1 MIKEKTNEKIQ
12 KLLIESVNLQKSG
25 RLDELEKVLREITN
39 IDSNYHPALFNLG
52 RLSEKKKKYI
62 EAIKFY
68 KKTLKINPAHLES
81 MINLAN
87 CYEDINELDKAVKVL
102 DKVCKLY
109 PDKYEVHF
117 SLARLCHIKKKDF
130 DKAYNAYKKTLF
142 IKNNFK
148 LAKMGLGEIY
158 KFKGNFNE
166 AKKTFQGI
174 IDSNR
179 NEIRAYYEIADFLDD
194 KEIKK
199 NIKNLEILENDN
211 KQKDG
216 NKIYLYFTMGKMFE
230 KINKYDK
237 AIHYYNLGNNL
248 KRKYI
253 DYSIDYDEKRFDALK
268 KTIDKF
274 GTNKKKNMG
283 HKSSKPVFIVGM
295 PRSGTTLIE
304 QIISS
309 HSKIFGGGELFPFA
323 NFFQKEQNLE
333 SNKTLLEV
341 LNSLVEK
348 NFFNIGKTYV
358 DKIEKISKGSKHLTN
373 KLPGNFINIGLIK
386 LSLPNARIIHCERNP
401 LDTCFSCYKTIFTEG
416 NDFSYSLEEL
426 GSFYILYEKQMD
438 YYKKI
443 FGQQI
448 LNIKYENVVADI
460 EKETRK
466 ILDFLDV
473 DFEESCI
480 KFYKNKR
487 SIHTAS
493 VIQAR
498 KPIYKNSI
506 NSWMNYKDFLKPLTD
521 KLKESF
527 KTNL

>member
-1 MIKEKTNEKIQ
+1 M
-12 KLLIESVNLQKSG
+12 
-25 RLDELEKVLREITN
+25 LREITN

-62 EAIKFY
+62 KAIKFY
-68 KKTLKINPAHLES
+68 KKTLKINPAHLDS

-268 KTIDKF
+268 KTINKF

-283 HKSSKPVFIVGM
+283 HKSSKPIFIVGM

-309 HSKIFGGGELFPFA
+309 HSKIFGGG
-323 NFFQKEQNLE
+323 
-333 SNKTLLEV
+333 
-341 LNSLVEK
+341 
-348 NFFNIGKTYV
+348 
-358 DKIEKISKGSKHLTN
+358 
-373 KLPGNFINIGLIK
+373 
-386 LSLPNARIIHCERNP
+386 
-401 LDTCFSCYKTIFTEG
+401 
-416 NDFSYSLEEL
+416 
-426 GSFYILYEKQMD
+426 
-438 YYKKI
+438 
-443 FGQQI
+443 
-448 LNIKYENVVADI
+448 
-460 EKETRK
+460 
-466 ILDFLDV
+466 
-473 DFEESCI
+473 
-480 KFYKNKR
+480 
-487 SIHTAS
+487 
-493 VIQAR
+493 
-498 KPIYKNSI
+498 
-506 NSWMNYKDFLKPLTD
+506 
-521 KLKESF
+521 
-527 KTNL
+527 

>member
-1 MIKEKTNEKIQ
+1 
-12 KLLIESVNLQKSG
+12 
-25 RLDELEKVLREITN
+25 
-39 IDSNYHPALFNLG
+39 
-52 RLSEKKKKYI
+52 
-62 EAIKFY
+62 
-68 KKTLKINPAHLES
+68 

-130 DKAYNAYKKTLF
+130 DKAYKAYKKTLF

-268 KTIDKF
+268 KTINKF
-274 GTNKKKNMG
+274 GINKKKNMG
-283 HKSSKPVFIVGM
+283 YKSSKPVFIVGM

-493 VIQAR
+493 AIQAR